1 MDTLKLR
8 EIPGRV
14 TIATGNGGLP
24 VIQVH
29 SDFSSAE
36 IYLHGAHVTGF
47 QKHGEAPLLFMSAA
61 SDFHEEKPIRG
72 GVPVIFPWFGGREG
86 MAAPGFARLAEWDLA
101 ATSLLPDGSVKLTLQ
116 LPADDPYDVT
126 FEVIVGSS
134 LSMTLAVSHTGDT
147 PFTFETCLHTYFQIG
162 DIHQLAV
169 SGLQGANFYDQVL
182 GTQLTETADAIRFT
196 AETDRI
202 YQDTDTTVR
211 IDDPALN
218 RSIEVSKSGSKS
230 TVVWN
235 PWIAKSQR
243 MPDFGD
249 DEYLQMV
256 CVESGNVRE
265 HAVTLFPGEK
275 TLLTVELR
283 SLPLHGAVE

>member
-1 MDTLKLR
+1 
-8 EIPGRV
+8 
-14 TIATGNGGLP
+14 
-24 VIQVH
+24 
-29 SDFSSAE
+29 
-36 IYLHGAHVTGF
+36 
-47 QKHGEAPLLFMSAA
+47 
-61 SDFHEEKPIRG
+61 
-72 GVPVIFPWFGGREG
+72 
-86 MAAPGFARLAEWDLA
+86 
-101 ATSLLPDGSVKLTLQ
+101 
-116 LPADDPYDVT
+116 
-126 FEVIVGSS
+126 
-134 LSMTLAVSHTGDT
+134 
-147 PFTFETCLHTYFQIG
+147 
-162 DIHQLAV
+162 
-169 SGLQGANFYDQVL
+169 
-182 GTQLTETADAIRFT
+182 LTETADAIRFT

-202 YQDTDTTVR
+202 YQDTDATVR
-211 IDDPALN
+211 IDDPVLN
-218 RSIEVSKSGSKS
+218 RSIEVSKTGSKS